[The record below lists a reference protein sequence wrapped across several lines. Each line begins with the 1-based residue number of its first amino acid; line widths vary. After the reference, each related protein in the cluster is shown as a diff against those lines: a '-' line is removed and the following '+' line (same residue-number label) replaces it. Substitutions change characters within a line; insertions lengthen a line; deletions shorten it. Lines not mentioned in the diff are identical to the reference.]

1 MTRPHRTF
9 LRHLRVLAWGLLA
22 VAPALAQLDPKLQ
35 ASKTDFLDLYQQ
47 STTDK
52 AKPEILSIFDFSRSM
67 SGLMTHPLFRN
78 DDALARDD
86 ESRTAAFGL
95 TAVGTQTNYTILAWA
110 NNKCSSASSY
120 YNVSVTVNAD
130 RSATFSDGG
139 SSAAPESISCNDP
152 QVLYAISVGCMS
164 AATQYCAASA
174 YFVPEPGFVASPAK
188 PYPNYLLSPYAALH
202 GNTVS
207 GTYTI
212 TDKDKTRT
220 TPTMTFDPPVTS
232 AGYAAG
238 TVVTATAYLLH
249 PPVEGESSTT
259 RALSWLITNGL
270 NPVATQPSE
279 IYTGYQ
285 NGGWLSGVM
294 STVDAAAGFYKSVC
308 TFTIPSAVLPVKHD
322 PVQFKRIYVQ
332 SVTGSTTNTAGPF
345 KSGDVLTFATYL
357 VIPGT
362 TTSIT
367 FGIGSTSGLSC
378 SGSLTPK
385 PKDTPSAVNSASTPW
400 TATWKIPEPCPPA
413 ARSARFTLDPRVG
426 SEAIPGITYL
436 TNPWYDSAVLIKPDG
451 TQVTAADADKAKTS
465 GSGLEYASLGKDN
478 IINWVRAA
486 SHLRLTATVIGVLRT
501 IDVPIPWKIID
512 PTSTTNP
519 LGSVTA
525 QDRQIKAGVTY
536 GSGLQI
542 ELDQCYRHN
551 QGSGSMFVGG
561 TFVPGGYGEPG
572 IADGVTLY
580 GVTYRPAYLSWLFT
594 AKYQSSDATKPNYTT
609 ESSLVGKFVVFD
621 AANKSI
627 VGGQGN
633 VSWGQGFGPTG
644 EWGNIRVPQYAA
656 DGTYTGAIS
665 DEASNYR
672 IPALTR
678 LQAVKQAAIQTW
690 TKHQADA
697 YWAFRFL
704 DPVNEAT
711 SGTATTINNL
721 SNGGGDLAYA
731 TPFASYAGRVVA
743 GNYSCWWVL
752 NNTAA
757 QGITSSSGNSVNGM
771 KYISHMFASGGT
783 PTTYALARSLAQF
796 TDANN
801 VFNTY
806 EGTDVSQCGSS
817 FMLLITDG
825 ADDNAKGSINTN
837 TASPYFTGTGAAM
850 ALDAGGGNRSI
861 IANKTSIDRTGTYW
875 NTFTMA
881 GIGAHLADS
890 SLGTVNVDYLA
901 AKDPASNSTYAAPST
916 FLPLAFKKRNNITLN
931 QDRRVMTLTM
941 GVGLG
946 GKYTDA
952 NSAKR
957 NLFLAAVAG
966 DPGITSGPLSGF
978 RPFDPTTDWLVDPRD
993 PASYPAVGKRAD
1005 GAVFFFDATST
1016 DKLITGMD
1024 YLFRIATSTTTT
1036 SQATTSPNL
1045 PFVGAA
1051 MGNQIYLGRF
1061 MPPVAGGVLWAG
1073 DLLMFSTKEES
1084 GSISILNKTGT
1095 ATTTLDATT
1104 AQWSAAAAL
1113 AAGPVGTA
1121 RKLYTR
1127 VPGGATLRTFTA
1139 TGTDFT
1145 ATGTGLKNYVATGLA
1160 ITDTATKQLVIH
1172 HAAGGDITNLDAS
1185 TGLPKTNRPSIM
1197 GDIIN
1202 SAPAAIEYKWS
1213 EVSGSLSSYS
1223 TLSAFGG
1230 TRFRLVLVGTNQG
1243 WLHAFGE
1250 VTKTDAAGLV
1260 TGAVQEL
1267 WSFLPT
1273 DFLANLNYL
1282 KDNGNAHRFMV
1293 DGTPVIYHLD
1303 LPPSGGG
1310 RGNGVVDSAERAVAI
1325 FGLRKGGRSYY
1336 ALDIHDPFNPTLK
1349 WSLVPDEAASLTA
1362 DRIATGGPT
1371 LVAAKSLLAKAGF
1384 STSTPAFGRIQD
1396 SSLVLRDAV
1405 FLGGGASNAE
1415 VDAQFSS
1422 TKLGRFVLALDAYS
1436 GQLLAAADLTA
1447 ASAGG
1452 ATVGPVASMVP
1463 FEFITNSGMAQRAY
1477 FTDSTGGLWAWGS
1490 KDTVATAPYTNFRKD
1505 TSKLDSWALRK
1516 VYQDD
1521 NVGNGAR
1528 YTTLPAPFRVAS
1540 YPVRAAAGS
1549 AIPAAVGIAL
1559 VSGDRNNPLDRSY
1572 AAGTNPAPTNHRLTV
1587 VFDRQDSRA
1596 WGFDTAG
1603 GPDTGIGT
1611 TNLRNFTAN
1620 EVTSTPGTLCTDSLF
1635 KLITPGCDDYYL
1647 APKTGTPSF
1656 GYYVAFPSA
1665 ASGTGFVAKGI
1676 NPPLVVAGS
1685 LFYSYFT
1692 PVTSNACTGGSGTT
1706 SSWLITDVMN
1716 PIVTDTRSGLSIT
1729 SGLKNTWSGVASD
1742 FLALGTRSVLQ
1753 GGMKEVSAADAS
1765 KGIAAVTAVSLT
1777 TSATSVTER
1786 YPKARV
1792 WRTVH

>member
-47 STTDK
+47 STSLK
-52 AKPEILSIFDFSRSM
+52 VKPEILSVFDCSATM
-67 SGLMTHPLFRN
+67 SQLMFHPLYRN
-78 DDALARDD
+78 NDVEGKDDWN
-86 ESRTAAFGL
+86 RTASVTL
-95 TAVGTQTNYTILAWA
+95 SGTGNFSTDYTFTTLA
-110 NNKCSSASSY
+110 NNKCADYQYGWITIAATTGLVTYASCWSADSTLNCNPSVTPPSSWFLEATWGPSSICGAYVNFAIDPAWTGPTAAQPYPKWKVSSY
-120 YNVSVTVNAD
+120 SNNNISWSCANAQFTNVVLSPPAAGGVYYTPGETVT
-130 RSATFSDGG
+130 ATSTMWSHAGEG
-139 SSAAPESISCNDP
+139 ITSYST
-152 QVLYAISVGCMS
+152 VGWWLYAPTS
-164 AATQYCAASA
+164 A
-174 YFVPEPGFVASPAK
+174 GFDDQSK
-188 PYPNYLLSPYAALH
+188 
-202 GNTVS
+202 T
-207 GTYTI
+207 T
-212 TDKDKTRT
+212 TRT
-220 TPTMTFDPPVTS
+220 TAELPNETHQSTLTFKIPSWTAPALIDPIKWT
-232 AGYAAG
+232 GMK
-238 TVVTATAYLLH
+238 VVKIN
-249 PPVEGESSTT
+249 STT
-259 RALSWLITNGL
+259 VNITNWYELITR
-270 NPVATQPSE
+270 
-279 IYTGYQ
+279 
-285 NGGWLSGVM
+285 GV
-294 STVDAAAGFYKSVC
+294 
-308 TFTIPSAVLPVKHD
+308 
-322 PVQFKRIYVQ
+322 
-332 SVTGSTTNTAGPF
+332 
-345 KSGDVLTFATYL
+345 KSGDVLTFSQSLNPAGAT
-357 VIPGT
+357 T
-362 TTSIT
+362 KIT
-367 FGIGSTSGLSC
+367 WSVSGGSGC
-378 SGSLTPK
+378 SAAGPITPVATPTNLTQ
-385 PKDTPSAVNSASTPW
+385 PW
-400 TATWKIPEPCPPA
+400 TATWTVPGPCPP
-413 ARSARFTLDPRVG
+413 TG
-426 SEAIPGITYL
+426 SLSTDVSIQAPAGTYSVPGVTYNGNYTVHGPL
-436 TNPWYDSAVLIKPDG
+436 VKPNG
-451 TQVTAADADKAKTS
+451 SLVTEADAEAAKALPDAISQK
-465 GSGLEYASLGKDN
+465 GKWH
-478 IINWVRAA
+478 IVNWLRAA
-486 SHLRLTATVIGVLRT
+486 SHARLYNGAIRA
-501 IDVPIPWKIID
+501 IDVPLPWRIFD
-512 PTSTTNP
+512 RNSTGNP
-519 LGSVTA
+519 LSDQTVTDTKTA
-525 QDRQIKAGVTY
+525 TG
-536 GSGLQI
+536 GSGLPI
-542 ELDQCYRHN
+542 TMDTLNGTTADF
-551 QGSGSMFVGG
+551 GSSGVVNPTTVTIPTV
-561 TFVPGGYGEPG
+561 TFP
-572 IADGVTLY
+572 
-580 GVTYRPAYLSWLFT
+580 PAYLGWMFN
-594 AKYQSSDATKPNYTT
+594 AKYQNTNSSAMNYTPDST
-609 ESSLVGKFVVFD
+609 LVGKYVVFD
-621 AANKSI
+621 AQYPNIA
-627 VGGQGN
+627 GRQGTN
-633 VSWGQGFGPTG
+633 LSWGQGFGPSTSG
-644 EWGNIRVPQYAA
+644 WGPTSWPSYKMDGSYAGQVYA
-656 DGTYTGAIS
+656 D
-665 DEASNYR
+665 ASSYR
-672 IPALTR
+672 LPALTR
-678 LQAVKQAAIQTW
+678 LQALKKAAIQAW
-690 TKHQADA
+690 IEHQADA
-697 YWAFRFL
+697 YWAFRTL
-704 DPVNEAT
+704 STIESGAT
-711 SGTATTINNL
+711 GTNSTYDNYTDGTATW
-721 SNGGGDLAYA
+721 
-731 TPFASYAGRVVA
+731 R
-743 GNYSCWWVL
+743 VL

-757 QGITSSSGNSVNGM
+757 QGINSTTGNSVTGM
-771 KYISHMFASGGT
+771 AAISRLTAASET
-783 PTTYALARSLAQF
+783 PLTYGLARSLAQYA
-796 TDANN
+796 DPSS
-801 VFNTY
+801 VFNAVV
-806 EGTDVSQCGSS
+806 GTDVSQCGNSYL
-817 FMLLITDG
+817 LLISDG
-825 ADDNAKGSINTN
+825 MDNNGYAGSVVPS
-837 TASPYFTGTGAAM
+837 ASPYFTGSGATMALNASNGNFTIIHDKASINRTGA
-850 ALDAGGGNRSI
+850 
-861 IANKTSIDRTGTYW
+861 YW
-875 NTFTMA
+875 NAFTMA
-881 GIGAHLADS
+881 GIGAHMADG
-890 SLGTVNVDYLA
+890 SLGTVNEDYLA
-901 AKDPASNSTYAAPST
+901 QGTPARVTGKTPDFY
-916 FLPLAFKKRNNITLN
+916 LPLAIKQRSGITLN
-931 QDRRVMTLTM
+931 RDRRVLTMTM
-941 GVGLG
+941 GVGMG
-946 GKYTDA
+946 GYYTDTT
-952 NSAKR
+952 SPKR
-957 NLFLAAVAG
+957 TLYLAAVAG
-966 DPGITSGPLSGF
+966 DPGIISGPLSGF
-978 RPFDPTTDWLVDPRD
+978 HPFDPTTDWEPDPRD
-993 PASYPAVGKRAD
+993 PGNFPTVGKRKD
-1005 GAVFFFDATST
+1005 GAVYFFDATDVDRMISS
-1016 DKLITGMD
+1016 MN
-1024 YLFRIATSTTTT
+1024 YFFRIATGITNNQVTTNP
-1036 SQATTSPNL
+1036 SL

-1061 MPPVAGGVLWAG
+1061 MPPVAGGVLWSG

-1371 LVAAKSLLAKAGF
+1371 LDAAKALLAKAGF

-1572 AAGTNPAPTNHRLTV
+1572 AAGTNPAPSNHRLTV

-1742 FLALGTRSVLQ
+1742 FLAMGTRSVLQ

>member
-78 DDALARDD
+78 DDALAQDD

-95 TAVGTQTNYTILAWA
+95 SPVTTTTQYGFLATA
-110 NNKCSSASSY
+110 NNACTSRSYYSWITVKADRTATWSASANNISQC
-120 YNVSVTVNAD
+120 A
-130 RSATFSDGG
+130 SDGQCF
-139 SSAAPESISCNDP
+139 AFSI
-152 QVLYAISVGCMS
+152 GCSS
-164 AATQYCAASA
+164 AATQSCAAGA
-174 YFVPEPGFVASPAK
+174 YFVPESGFVATLTH
-188 PYPNYLLSPYAALH
+188 PYPNMFLSSNATLN
-202 GNTVS
+202 GNTATS
-207 GTYTI
+207 TFSI
-212 TDKDKTRT
+212 TDATKAKPAPTLVFSPT
-220 TPTMTFDPPVTS
+220 QPAGGYTP
-232 AGYAAG
+232 G

-249 PPVEGESSTT
+249 PPVEGEGSTPKT
-259 RALSWLITNGL
+259 LNWLQVWYL
-270 NPVATQPSE
+270 KAAATGPGDTA
-279 IYTGYQ
+279 TGYQ
-285 NGGWLSGVM
+285 NGAWLTGAM
-294 STVDAAAGFYKSVC
+294 TTEDPAIGFYKSVC
-308 TFTIPSAVLPVKHD
+308 TFTIPGAQSLPKTND
-322 PVQFKRIYVQ
+322 PVCFKDIYVK

-345 KSGDVLTFATYL
+345 KSGDVLTLATYL
-357 VIPGT
+357 TTPGT
-362 TTSIT
+362 ATTIT
-367 FGIGSTSGLSC
+367 FGAFTNGGLAC
-378 SGSLTPK
+378 GTPAMVAKDK
-385 PKDTPSAVNSASTPW
+385 PYPVVNSASTPW
-400 TATWKIPEPCPPA
+400 TATWTIPEPCPPVT
-413 ARSARFTLDPRVG
+413 RTPRFMLDPRVG
-426 SEAIPGITYL
+426 STVIPGITYL
-436 TNPWYDSAVLIKPDG
+436 TDPWWDVAVLIKPDG
-451 TQVTAADADKAKTS
+451 TQVTGADADKAKTS

-486 SHLRLTATVIGVLRT
+486 SHLRLTATVSGVLRT
-501 IDVPIPWKIID
+501 IDVPIPWKIIE
-512 PTSTTNP
+512 PTSTSSP
-519 LGSVTA
+519 LDSKTIL
-525 QDRQIKAGVTY
+525 DEQIKAGVTY

-542 ELDQCYRHN
+542 ELDQCYRHS
-551 QGSGSMFVGG
+551 QGSGSMFVAGAYVAAYP
-561 TFVPGGYGEPG
+561 TSIY
-572 IADGVTLY
+572 DGVTLY

-644 EWGNIRVPQYAA
+644 DDWGDDIRVPQYAA
-656 DGTYTGAIS
+656 DGTYTGAIW
-665 DEASNYR
+665 DDASKYR

-721 SNGGGDLAYA
+721 SNGGGDLAYS
-731 TPFASYAGRVVA
+731 TTWVSNASRIVA

-978 RPFDPTTDWLVDPRD
+978 HPFDPTTDWQVDPRD

-1113 AAGPVGTA
+1113 AAGPVGTD

-1127 VPGGATLRTFTA
+1127 VPGGAALKRFEA
-1139 TGTDFT
+1139 TGTNFT
-1145 ATGTGLKNYVATGLA
+1145 DATTGLKNYVATGLA
-1160 ITDTATKQLVIH
+1160 ITDTTTKQLVIH

-1185 TGLPKTNRPSIM
+1185 SVPKTNRPSIM

-1303 LPPSGGG
+1303 RPPTGGG

-1452 ATVGPVASMVP
+1452 ATVGPVASLVP

-1521 NVGNGAR
+1521 NLGNGAR

>member
-1 MTRPHRTF
+1 MTRPRRTS
-9 LRHLRVLAWGLLA
+9 LRYLRVLAWGLLA

-95 TAVGTQTNYTILAWA
+95 SPVTTTTQYGFLATA
-110 NNKCSSASSY
+110 NNACTSHSYYSWITVKADRTATWSASANNISQC
-120 YNVSVTVNAD
+120 A
-130 RSATFSDGG
+130 SDGQCF
-139 SSAAPESISCNDP
+139 AFSI
-152 QVLYAISVGCMS
+152 GCSS
-164 AATQYCAASA
+164 AATQSCAAGA
-174 YFVPEPGFVASPAK
+174 YFVPESGFVATLTH
-188 PYPNYLLSPYAALH
+188 PYPNMFLSSNATLN
-202 GNTVS
+202 GNTATS
-207 GTYTI
+207 TFSI
-212 TDKDKTRT
+212 TDATKAKPAPTLVFSPT
-220 TPTMTFDPPVTS
+220 QPAGGYTP
-232 AGYAAG
+232 G

-249 PPVEGESSTT
+249 PPVEGEGSTPKT
-259 RALSWLITNGL
+259 LNWLQVWYL
-270 NPVATQPSE
+270 KAAATGPGDTA
-279 IYTGYQ
+279 TGYQ
-285 NGGWLSGVM
+285 NGAWLTGAM
-294 STVDAAAGFYKSVC
+294 TTEDPAIGFYKSVC
-308 TFTIPSAVLPVKHD
+308 TFTIPGAQSLPKTND
-322 PVQFKRIYVQ
+322 PVCFKDIYVQ

-551 QGSGSMFVGG
+551 QGSGSMFVAGAYVAAYP
-561 TFVPGGYGEPG
+561 TSIY
-572 IADGVTLY
+572 DGVTLY

-656 DGTYTGAIS
+656 DGTYTGAIW
-665 DEASNYR
+665 DDASKYR

-704 DPVNEAT
+704 DPGNEAT

-721 SNGGGDLAYA
+721 SNGGGDLAYS
-731 TPFASYAGRVVA
+731 TTWVSNASRIVA

-837 TASPYFTGTGAAM
+837 TASPYFTGTGADM
-850 ALDAGGGNRSI
+850 ALDAGGGNRAI

-978 RPFDPTTDWLVDPRD
+978 HSFDPTTDWLVDPRD

-1073 DLLMFSTKEES
+1073 DLLMFSTKEVS
-1084 GSISILNKTGT
+1084 GSISILDKTGT

-1113 AAGPVGTA
+1113 AAGPVGTD

-1127 VPGGATLRTFTA
+1127 VPGGAALKRFTA
-1139 TGTDFT
+1139 TGTNFT
-1145 ATGTGLKNYVATGLA
+1145 DATTGLKNYVATGLA

-1185 TGLPKTNRPSIM
+1185 SVPKTNRPSIM

-1452 ATVGPVASMVP
+1452 ATVGPVASLVP

-1477 FTDSTGGLWAWGS
+1477 FTDYTGGLWAWGS
-1490 KDTVATAPYTNFRKD
+1490 REIPGTAPYTNFRKD
-1505 TSKLDSWALRK
+1505 TSKLGSWALRK

-1572 AAGTNPAPTNHRLTV
+1572 AAGTNPAPSNHRLTV